1 MGAISPSCQQCLRPV
16 LSSLLT
22 RTDSKH
28 SLTEEN
34 TPIHISAADPS
45 LQLTV
50 SGCRALTHSTSA
62 ALRKHFGIGAQGP
75 GKDIVS
81 VISTGHYL
89 LPTLFYGVIGA
100 EGVFSAASA
109 ASTAG
114 ELSKQIVQAGSKI
127 LVTCEA
133 TREVAVR
140 AAEEA
145 GWGANGGGRVVLMSE
160 DASWTLRVVQGD
172 GSLSPNLVNSNEKL
186 EWQRITDRT
195 VLENSLVVLIYSSGT
210 TGLPKGI
217 ASPPFSPLSFF
228 ETDNHRRQTLACQP
242 RRRSRYPRRH
252 VQVLAGHAQRATQ
265 SPSL

>member
-1 MGAISPSCQQCLRPV
+1 MVRSISRNSNSRCNIPFLATT
-16 LSSLLT
+16 LNSLLT
-22 RTDSKH
+22 RADSEH
-28 SLTEEN
+28 SLAKED
-34 TPIHISAADPS
+34 TPIHVSAANPS

-50 SGCRALTHSTSA
+50 SRCRTLTHSTSA
-62 ALRKHFGIGAQGP
+62 ALRKHFSIGAHGP
-75 GKDIVS
+75 DKDIVS
-81 VISTGHYL
+81 VISAGHYL

-114 ELSKQIVQAGSKI
+114 ELSKQIAQAGSKI

-133 TREVAVR
+133 TRDVAVR

-160 DASWTLRVVQGD
+160 GASWTLKVVQGD
-172 GSLSPNLVNSNEKL
+172 GSLGPNLVNPDEKL
-186 EWQRITDRT
+186 EWRRITDRA

-217 ASPPFSPLSFF
+217 TSYPFHTLS
-228 ETDNHRRQTLACQP
+228 C
-242 RRRSRYPRRH
+242 
-252 VQVLAGHAQRATQ
+252 
-265 SPSL
+265 